1 MTKRRASSSRT
12 RRRGRSIIALGLI
25 GFVLVAA
32 SVIWRRAYG
41 AARAAELEVLNKR
54 VQQLQSERERLA
66 GDIVD
71 AESRRRMMPLVEA
84 RLGMRAPND
93 SEVIFLPPVHHP
105 APRSDSSAA
114 AQLRRDPR

>member
-1 MTKRRASSSRT
+1 MTRKRAQSRA
-12 RRRGRSIIALGLI
+12 RRRGRSIFALALI

-54 VQQLQSERERLA
+54 VQQLESERERLA

-71 AESRRRMMPLVEA
+71 AQSRRRMVPLVEA
-84 RLGMRAPND
+84 RLGMRAPTD
-93 SEVIFLPPVHHP
+93 SQVIFLPPVRHP
-105 APRSDSSAA
+105 APTPDSTAVPP
-114 AQLRRDPR
+114 RRDPR